1 MRSDTPL
8 DATRARELVAQLD
21 LDLGRIPVCYACLSF
36 VSMTIDGGDEPKIRG
51 ATVQWTPILWEEGL
65 AAPARAAVER
75 AARRGVKNADRAFAD
90 IDRAGARTP
99 IARAIVRVLAVQLS
113 TRTRAAI
120 AAPWN

>member
-1 MRSDTPL
+1 VSAPL
-8 DATRARELVAQLD
+8 DAKRARELAAQLD
-21 LDLGRIPVCYACLSF
+21 LDLGRIPICYPCLSF
-36 VSMTIDGGDEPKIRG
+36 VSMAIDNGDEPKIRG
-51 ATVQWTPILWEEGL
+51 ATVEFAPILWDEGL

-75 AARRGVKNADRAFAD
+75 AARRGVKNADRALAD

-113 TRTRAAI
+113 TRVRASI